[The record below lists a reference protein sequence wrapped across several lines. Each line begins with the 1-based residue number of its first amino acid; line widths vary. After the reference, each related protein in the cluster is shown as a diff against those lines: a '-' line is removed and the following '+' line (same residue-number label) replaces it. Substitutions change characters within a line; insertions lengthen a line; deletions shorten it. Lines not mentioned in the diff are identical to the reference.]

1 MVLTGKTK
9 LYGVIG
15 NPVKHSLSPVF
26 QNVGF
31 SLLGIDAVYLPFE
44 VPKEGF
50 EDTVRG
56 LLLLENL
63 KGFNITVPFKESI
76 IQFADWVS
84 EDVSQ
89 IGSANTLK
97 KTPEGK
103 VELHNTDWVGFIKAL
118 SELVDPKGKKVLV
131 LGAGGTARA
140 VVYALKK
147 VQSEVYIWNR
157 TPRKA
162 QKLAETFGVNWTENL
177 DRVGEFDV
185 IVNTTSVGLKEN
197 DPPLFDYNKIEP
209 HQVVYD
215 VIYRETPLV
224 RAARQR
230 GAKADNG
237 LKMLLYQGVESFKI
251 WTGKEPPVDE
261 MWKALREAFE
271 RSSQSR

>member
-89 IGSANTLK
+89 IGSANTFK
-97 KTPEGK
+97 KTSEGK
-103 VELHNTDWVGFIKAL
+103 IELHNTDWVGFIKAL

-147 VQSEVYIWNR
+147 VQSAVYIWNR
-157 TPRKA
+157 TPQKA

-177 DRVGEFDV
+177 DHVGEFDV

-197 DPPLFDYNKIEP
+197 DPPLFDYNRIEP

>member
-1 MVLTGKTK
+1 MVKGTTT

-44 VPKEGF
+44 VPKENF
-50 EDTVRG
+50 YETIKG

-63 KGFNITVPFKESI
+63 KGFNITVPFKEEI
-76 IQFADWVS
+76 LKFADWVS
-84 EDVSQ
+84 EDVNQ

-97 KTPEGK
+97 KTDDGK
-103 VELHNTDWVGFIKAL
+103 IELYNTDWIGFLKAL
-118 SELVDPKGKKVLV
+118 KELVDPKGKKVLV
-131 LGAGGTARA
+131 LGAGGTAKA

-147 VQSEVYIWNR
+147 SQSEVYIWNR
-157 TPRKA
+157 TPQKGKNLA
-162 QKLAETFGVNWTENL
+162 QTFGVNFVENL
-177 DRVGEFDV
+177 TDIGTFDI
-185 IVNTTSVGLKEN
+185 IVNTTSVGLKET
-197 DPPLFDYNKIEP
+197 DPWLFDYNQIKP

-224 RAARQR
+224 RIAKEK
-230 GAKADNG
+230 GAKAENG

-251 WTGKEPPVDE
+251 WTGKEPPLDE
-261 MWKALREAFE
+261 MWKALKGAFKP
-271 RSSQSR
+271 

>member
-1 MVLTGKTK
+1 
-9 LYGVIG
+9 
-15 NPVKHSLSPVF
+15 HSLSPVF